1 MIFHSKP
8 FHLLILTNGP
18 DPAGPNQRDHCTHGA
33 HEREHP
39 CAHAQM
45 HAGEHAHALIA
56 DPPHHPFLTDEFGKD
71 QNLIAQ

>member
-8 FHLLILTNGP
+8 FHLLMLTNGP

-45 HAGEHAHALIA
+45 LIPSPLDIA
-56 DPPHHPFLTDEFGKD
+56 YHPHHLVLHNEFGKGH
-71 QNLIAQ
+71 NLIAQ